1 MMNDFQ
7 PRLDA
12 AVAAARKAGQYLLS
26 QPAFSVSHKQS
37 NDYVTD
43 CDRGSEKLIRE
54 LLLTAFPEDG
64 FLGEEDGEQE
74 GRAGRWIV
82 DPIDGTTNFIC
93 DLPLYTISIAYE
105 YQGRIVVGCVYCPRL
120 DEMYTAVRGGG
131 AYLNGQPIH
140 VSDETVLRD
149 AIVAMAF
156 AHRNDEKGAR
166 MMRVLPRMR
175 RNFSDMRRLGSAAL
189 DLCFTA
195 CGRFEAYV
203 ELDLHIYDMAA
214 GVLLVEEA
222 GGKVTGWPGDT
233 QSPLVTGN
241 VIACCPQLYDGV
253 YETLN
258 A

>member
-1 MMNDFQ
+1 MSPYQN
-7 PRLDA
+7 RLDA
-12 AVAAARKAGQYLLS
+12 AVAAARLAGEYLLS
-26 QPAFSVSHKQS
+26 QPSFSVSHKQS

-43 CDRGSEKLIRE
+43 CDRGSEKLIRDM
-54 LLLTAFPEDG
+54 LLGLFPEDG
-64 FLGEEDGEQE
+64 FLGEEDGERA

-105 YQGRIVVGCVYCPRL
+105 EHGELVVGCVYCPRL
-120 DEMYTAVRGGG
+120 DEMYTAVKGGG
-131 AYLNGQPIH
+131 AFMNGRPIH
-140 VSDETVLRD
+140 VSSQTVLRD

-166 MMRVLPRMR
+166 IIRLLPRMR

-203 ELDLHIYDMAA
+203 ELDLNLYDIAA
-214 GVLLVEEA
+214 GVLIVKEA
-222 GGKVTGWPGDT
+222 GGKVTGWPGDSD
-233 QSPLVTGN
+233 SPLVTGN

-253 YETLN
+253 YDTLN

>member
-1 MMNDFQ
+1 MSYQN
-7 PRLDA
+7 RLDA
-12 AVAAARKAGQYLLS
+12 AVAAAKKAGEYLLS
-26 QPAFSVSHKQS
+26 QPSFTVSHKQS

-43 CDRGSEKLIRE
+43 CDRGSEQLIRE
-54 LLLTAFPEDG
+54 MLLSAFPEDG
-64 FLGEEDGEQE
+64 FLGEENGEQA

-105 YQGRIVVGCVYCPRL
+105 EAGEIVVGCVYCPRL
-120 DEMYTAVRGGG
+120 DEMYTAVKGGG
-131 AYLNGQPIH
+131 AFLNGKPIH
-140 VSDETVLRD
+140 VSSETVLRD

-166 MMRVLPRMR
+166 IIRLLPRMR

-203 ELDLHIYDMAA
+203 ELDLNLYDIAA
-214 GVLLVEEA
+214 GVLIVQEA
-222 GGKVTGWPGDT
+222 GGKVTGWPGDSD
-233 QSPLVTGN
+233 SPLKTGN
-241 VIACCPQLYDGV
+241 VIASCPQLWEGV
-253 YETLN
+253 YETLSE
-258 A
+258 